1 MGFGSYLRKLAKSI
15 SSQNTFIA
23 AKEING
29 IKIFENSIDFSKIQ
43 SEYLSYLYFYKSLY
57 EDIYSKKVSDK
68 VLTLE
73 IYEDAYSYYRNKHDD
88 SKKDK
93 KSEGKQRKIQA
104 TFAKD
109 NSKIKFP
116 DTNKEVK

>member
-1 MGFGSYLRKLAKSI
+1 MGFGTCLRKLAKSI

>member
-1 MGFGSYLRKLAKSI
+1 MGFGTCLRKLAKSI

-57 EDIYSKKVSDK
+57 EDIYSKKVSEKILKD
-68 VLTLE
+68 E
-73 IYEDAYSYYRNKHDD
+73 IYEDAYSYYKSKHEDKPDNK
-88 SKKDK
+88 SK
-93 KSEGKQRKIQA
+93 GKQRKIQA

-116 DTNKEVK
+116 DTNKEVD

>member
-29 IKIFENSIDFSKIQ
+29 IKIFENETNLSKIQ
-43 SEYLSYLYFYKSLY
+43 EEYVSYLYFYKSLY
-57 EDIYSKKVSDK
+57 EDIYSKKVSEKILND
-68 VLTLE
+68 E
-73 IYEDAYSYYRNKHDD
+73 IYEDAYSYYKSKYEDKPDNK
-88 SKKDK
+88 SK
-93 KSEGKQRKIQA
+93 GKQRKIQA

>member
-1 MGFGSYLRKLAKSI
+1 MGFGTYLRKLAKSI

-43 SEYLSYLYFYKSLY
+43 EQYLSYLYFYKSLY